1 MQIAQRWILARL
13 RNQRFFTLAEL
24 NQAIR
29 RLVGELNV
37 RPMRRFNVSRTEL
50 FAEIDRPLLGP
61 LPDEPYV
68 FARWKRCRVA
78 PDYHVEVDGHWY
90 SVPFRLIRELVDVR
104 LAGATVEIFHKSQR
118 VASHARAPNRRGH
131 TTIAEHMPSAHRRHG
146 QWTPQGLIAAAARIG
161 PSTAAFFEA
170 AMADRPHPEQGFRTC
185 LGILSLAKSY
195 GPERLDAACR
205 RGLLIKARSVAS
217 IRSILQNGLDR
228 AFLDEA
234 PDHAPLRHGNIRGQ
248 GYFH

>member
-13 RNQRFFTLAEL
+13 RNQRFFALAEL
-24 NQAIR
+24 NHAIR
-29 RLVGELNV
+29 RLVGDLNA
-37 RPMRRFNVSRTEL
+37 RPMRRFNASRAEL

-68 FARWKRCRVA
+68 FARWKRCRVS

-118 VASHARAPNRRGH
+118 IAPHARAPCRRGH

-161 PSTAAFFEA
+161 PSTAALFEA
-170 AMADRPHPEQGFRTC
+170 VMADRPHPEQGFRTC
-185 LGILSLAKSY
+185 LGILLLAKSY

-205 RGLLIKARSVAS
+205 GGLLIKARSVAS